1 MTLSL
6 MPCPNLN
13 LNLGIPVVQLGR
25 SASGLSAGLKHLKKR
40 QGLYFILLRCEAYDF
55 CKVAQVDVVL
65 TPAAKLLKQKG
76 YKIRCTKAVSFIS
89 RICRN

>member
-1 MTLSL
+1 
-6 MPCPNLN
+6 
-13 LNLGIPVVQLGR
+13 
-25 SASGLSAGLKHLKKR
+25 
-40 QGLYFILLRCEAYDF
+40 
-55 CKVAQVDVVL
+55 VL